1 MHCVRIIILYIFFV
15 FFFSLVN
22 SSMFDTFKNA
32 QLMNHKILK
41 RIIHQI
47 TNKKEILNVNFNH
60 FTSP

>member
-1 MHCVRIIILYIFFV
+1 MHCVRIKYYFV
-15 FFFSLVN
+15 LFSSLVSLVN

-47 TNKKEILNVNFNH
+47 TNKKRNIKR
-60 FTSP
+60 